1 VVTIFGVIRA
11 TERGRVFDQDP
22 LLDDEQRSELAAT
35 DTYIAASQ
43 VLVHAR

>member
-43 VLVHAR
+43 VLVHDR